1 VYYTVAPLFCRSA
14 KIEDK
19 TMEVLQTNAQS
30 SVAIRPAAEKLNIE
44 TGRKRTLDHSV
55 EKTYTDVPD
64 TPENRSKIDR
74 AIDALDT
81 LSSEGGRPNTRFT
94 YNIHN
99 ETGTIQVKLY
109 NYLTGEVIQEVPSS
123 KLLEF
128 AAHLEELSGLLV
140 DEQA

>member
-1 VYYTVAPLFCRSA
+1 
-14 KIEDK
+14 
-19 TMEVLQTNAQS
+19 MEVLQTNAQA
-30 SVAIRPAAEKLNIE
+30 SVAVRPASEKISTE
-44 TGRKRTLDHSV
+44 AGRKRSLEVRS
-55 EKTYTDVPD
+55 EPTYTDVPD
-64 TPENRSKIDR
+64 TPENRRRIDR
-74 AIDALDT
+74 AIEALDT
-81 LSSEGGRPNTRFT
+81 LSNEGERSNTRFT